1 MSEAGKI
8 IQITYGGNE
17 ILSKEIILKIKE
29 AEAEAQKIRSDAS
42 DEAAAR
48 IRRAESEGKR
58 LCDKAEDNAARAN
71 REKLNIT
78 SDRAEELLKKA
89 KEDADADAEA
99 LKESAEFNLREAVRF
114 IIAGVQEQCQ

>member
-1 MSEAGKI
+1 MSEAGNI
-8 IQITYGGNE
+8 LQITYGGNE

-89 KEDADADAEA
+89 KADADADAEA

>member
-1 MSEAGKI
+1 M
-8 IQITYGGNE
+8 
-17 ILSKEIILKIKE
+17 SKEIILKIKE

-58 LCDKAEDNAARAN
+58 LCDKAEESAARAN
-71 REKLNIT
+71 REKLNVT
-78 SDRAEELLKKA
+78 SERADDLLNKA
-89 KEDADADAEA
+89 KENAAAEAEA
-99 LKESAEFNLREAVRF
+99 LRESAEFNLREAVRF